1 MKKLILAPNKGEK
14 AYARAAEAFAD
25 MYFKVTGTV
34 LPIVYQDDGVSDLYV
49 IGSDA
54 VNTWLV
60 ERMLSGEIKGFGIR
74 YGTDDY
80 CIRSISEGGRNVVI
94 LAGGRGRSTVYAVYD
109 FFERFADCHYFWDGD
124 VIGHRDEINA
134 DGADILEIPR
144 FNYRGLRYFAHRG
157 LHRFQAEH
165 WGFEDWKTE
174 IDWMVKKRLNFFML
188 RIGMDDLWQRV
199 FPDDVPYP
207 DQDEKNSDRIGYN
220 DRTIFWSLQY
230 RGELRKKLLEY
241 AFEYD
246 LMHPEDCGTM
256 THWYSPTPTEFFDK
270 VKFLDQSDRRYS
282 KPETQIFDIRDD
294 GQMDNYMKLT
304 EGYVNEYNPNASI
317 FHTIGMAERF
327 MLPDRDSNM
336 RLKLFAYRR
345 IAQSLREKYPNSK
358 LMIASWDF
366 IGWWRPEEIQALLRE
381 FDPERTMLLD
391 YTSDI
396 DDPDQSFLNWGTVGK
411 FPWIF
416 GLFHAYEPESSLKG
430 QYDRNDER
438 LRVAAD
444 DPMCQGMIFW
454 PELSHSDPL
463 ILEYLT
469 ENAWRPLTMT
479 IEQIAERFCTR
490 RYGDRAEKMNE
501 IWQKAL
507 PLIKSEDWGGLS
519 QRDLSDPEAKKYNRH
534 MDVHRKMWFN
544 YESFL
549 AEKDQGKL
557 AHFKYKLE
565 QYREV
570 VPVSIEVLDMIAKL
584 PKAYFEDPFI
594 LRDAIDLARTAIGRY
609 MQRLMMQAKLY
620 EADGEREKIAP
631 LRDTFMPLIC
641 DMAELLGYNSDFSMY
656 ESLERLKKEAP
667 VNKNFERTLK
677 KNVLNYYCRQYAYEP
692 TKYLYI
698 KECELAFSEIITG
711 EKHEAEYKRLLDEFY
726 ATPLSQMKAEPE
738 GDLQGVISRAAD
750 TLRSA
755 GELF

>member
-14 AYARAAEAFAD
+14 AYARAVEAFAD
-25 MYFKVTGTV
+25 MYFKVTGVT
-34 LPIVYQDDGVSDLYV
+34 LPIVYEDDGVSDLYV

-60 ERMLSGEIKGFGIR
+60 DRMLSGEIKNFGIR

-80 CIRSISEGGRNVVI
+80 CIRSINEGGRNVVI

-124 VIGHRDEINA
+124 VIGHKDEINA

-165 WGFEDWKTE
+165 WSFEDWKAE

-207 DQDEKNSDRIGYN
+207 DQDQENYNRIGYN

-256 THWYSPTPTEFFDK
+256 SHWYSPTPTEFFDK
-270 VKFLDQSDRRYS
+270 VKFMDQSDRKYL

-294 GQMDNYMKLT
+294 GQMEIYMKLT

-366 IGWWRPEEIQALLRE
+366 IGWWKSEEVRALLGE
-381 FDPERTMLLD
+381 LDPERTMLLD

-396 DDPDQSFLNWGTVGK
+396 DDPDQSFLNWGTIGK

-438 LRVAAD
+438 LRVAAA

-469 ENAWRPLTMT
+469 ENSWQPLKMT
-479 IEQIAERFCTR
+479 VEQIAKRFCER

-507 PLIKSEDWGGLS
+507 PLIKSEDWGGIS
-519 QRDLSDPEAKKYNRH
+519 QRDPSDPEAKKYNRN

-544 YESFL
+544 YECFL

-557 AHFKYKLE
+557 THFKYKLE

-584 PKAYFEDPFI
+584 PKAYFDDPFI

-620 EADGEREKIAP
+620 EADGERERIVA
-631 LRDTFMPLIC
+631 LRDTFMPLIR
-641 DMAELLGYNSDFSMY
+641 DMAELLGYNPDFSMH

-667 VNKNFERTLK
+667 VNKNFEYTLK
-677 KNVLNYYCRQYAYEP
+677 KNSLNYYCRQYAYEP

-711 EKHEAEYKRLLDEFY
+711 EKHEAEYKELLDEFY
-726 ATPLSQMKAEPE
+726 ATPLSEMKAEPQ
-738 GDLQGVISRAAD
+738 GDLRSVISHAAD